1 MRLFLA
7 SLVFFGSGTRAHSAY
22 QQQLIPILRE
32 IKTSSA
38 PSVTEWKTFVRT
50 SDYGGAVYVPLV
62 QVAEL
67 LNGHLRWAPVSKT
80 VDLSVHN
87 ETIRF
92 PYNSKRVWISGRLH
106 RLAHPTVK
114 NEDGFWV
121 PVSFFAS
128 PDFFRTTRAKLAWPP
143 APVPHSPAH
152 PLARSPAPAPN
163 LQRSIR
169 RIVIDPGHGG
179 EDWGATASGRQAKD
193 ITLAVARKLRD
204 RLQARGV
211 A

>member
-1 MRLFLA
+1 MRLFLV

-22 QQQLIPILRE
+22 QQQLIPIVRE

-38 PSVTEWKTFVRT
+38 PSVTEWKTFVQT
-50 SDYGGAVYVPLV
+50 ANYGGTFYVSLV

-92 PYNSKRVWISGRLH
+92 PYDSRRVWIDGRPH
-106 RLAHPTVK
+106 HLARATVK
-114 NEDGFWV
+114 NEEGFWV

-128 PDFFRTTRAKLAWPP
+128 PVFFRATGSKLAW
-143 APVPHSPAH
+143 
-152 PLARSPAPAPN
+152 
-163 LQRSIR
+163 
-169 RIVIDPGHGG
+169 
-179 EDWGATASGRQAKD
+179 
-193 ITLAVARKLRD
+193 
-204 RLQARGV
+204 
-211 A
+211 

>member
-1 MRLFLA
+1 MRLFLV

-22 QQQLIPILRE
+22 QQQLIPIVRE

-38 PSVTEWKTFVRT
+38 PSVTEWKTFVQT
-50 SDYGGAVYVPLV
+50 ANYGGAEYVSLV

-92 PYNSKRVWISGRLH
+92 PYNSTRVWIRGRA
-106 RLAHPTVK
+106 RQLAHPTVK

-128 PDFFRTTRAKLAWPP
+128 ADFFRATRAKLDWPP
-143 APVPHSPAH
+143 KPSEPP
-152 PLARSPAPAPN
+152 
-163 LQRSIR
+163 
-169 RIVIDPGHGG
+169 
-179 EDWGATASGRQAKD
+179 
-193 ITLAVARKLRD
+193 
-204 RLQARGV
+204 
-211 A
+211 